1 MGEMFQ
7 APVLASPDVCVNS
20 LGVSGEFSFDRGPGV
35 LGLLEA
41 ADLAPSSRAVGLC
54 LLYGALQR
62 AGRTSGSSQAGRVPV
77 LLLAGVCLSCSS
89 PAHPVLSS
97 GDY

>member
-7 APVLASPDVCVNS
+7 ALVLASPDVCVNN
-20 LGVSGEFSFDRGPGV
+20 LGVSGEFSFGQGPRV

-62 AGRTSGSSQAGRVPV
+62 ALDLPRQGE
-77 LLLAGVCLSCSS
+77 CLSCSWQAFACAA
-89 PAHPVLSS
+89 PPQHTQC
-97 GDY
+97 